1 VQIEN
6 IPEAEAVF
14 FVWLNQYSGIQ
25 IKTPTKSLVID
36 PVDVKPKDF
45 PEIDAILITHEHY
58 DHLDPPLVAAIQAA
72 SNCQVIADAASAKKL
87 QNTIPPNKLQQS
99 QPGTEIKIGD
109 VTIKAQKSQH
119 PAKAPVTYI
128 ITSED
133 NLKIYHTSDS
143 HPFPE
148 LAVMAQKEQF
158 DLVFC
163 TVGIAPNATPQ
174 TGFEIAWLTK
184 PPLVVPYH
192 GSAQNQTKFAE
203 LIKRDLKKTQCL
215 IPQQNK
221 IYQLSKTK

>member
-1 VQIEN
+1 MSFVPT
-6 IPEAEAVF
+6 PELNTLYF
-14 FVWLNQYSGIQ
+14 TWINQYSGAL
-25 IKTPTKSLVID
+25 IKTPTKTLLID
-36 PVDVKPKDF
+36 PVDVKPKDY
-45 PEIDAILITHEHY
+45 PQIDALLITHEHY
-58 DHLDPPLVAAIQAA
+58 DHLDPSLVAAIQAT
-72 SNCQVIADAASAKKL
+72 SDCPVIADAASAKKL
-87 QNTIPPNKLQQS
+87 QNTLPPNKIQQA
-99 QPGTEIKIGD
+99 QPGYETKIGG

-128 ITSED
+128 VTSED

-148 LAVMAQKEQF
+148 LALMAQREQF
-158 DLVFC
+158 DMVFC

-192 GSAQNQTKFAE
+192 GSKQNQTKFAE

-215 IPQQNK
+215 IPEKNK
-221 IYQLSKTK
+221 IYQIAKTK